1 MLLVGRY
8 FLIDHGLALAKQMTL
23 INFLSWGDVIRV
35 LPLVL
40 AVGIL
45 MPAIAALVAVR
56 KYLKV

>member
-8 FLIDHGLALAKQMTL
+8 FLVDHGLALAKQITL
-23 INFLSWGDVIRV
+23 INFLSWSDIIKV

-45 MPAIAALVAVR
+45 MPAVAALVALR